1 LIKLWHIFRI
11 AFGSTKLI
19 NVMSSKYEYEESEDS
34 NGGGFISGLFIGAV
48 LGALAAI
55 LYAPKSGNE
64 TRQQLK
70 GMADQQKENLKNQW
84 EQTKTKAS
92 ETADAFKG
100 KLSEVAE
107 QAKGAVDVYADKAKG
122 KVDHLADGTIATV
135 DKIQHR
141 Y

>member
-1 LIKLWHIFRI
+1 MLLNL
-11 AFGSTKLI
+11 TYNL
-19 NVMSSKYEYEESEDS
+19 MSSKYEYEESEGS
-34 NGGGFISGLFIGAV
+34 KGAGFVSGLFIGAV
-48 LGALAAI
+48 LGALATV

-70 GMADQQKENLKNQW
+70 DMAEQQKENLRNQW

-92 ETADAFKG
+92 ETADALKG

-107 QAKGAVDVYADKAKG
+107 QTKSAVDVYADKAKG
-122 KVDHLADGTIATV
+122 KVDHLAEGTIATV
-135 DKIQHR
+135 DKFKHR